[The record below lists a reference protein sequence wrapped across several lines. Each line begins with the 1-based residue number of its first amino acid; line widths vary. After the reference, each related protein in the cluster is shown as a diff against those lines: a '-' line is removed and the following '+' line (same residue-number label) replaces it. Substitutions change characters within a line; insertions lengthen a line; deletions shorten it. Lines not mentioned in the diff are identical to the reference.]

1 MISEIIQVQARVK
14 FEMEISFRACSVV
27 QMFSDSGDSSHDL
40 QHPSLVLHVPFEVDG
55 SH

>member
-1 MISEIIQVQARVK
+1 MISKVTQVKARVK

-27 QMFSDSGDSSHDL
+27 QMFSDSRDSSHNL
-40 QHPSLVLHVPFEVDG
+40 GHPSLVLHVPFEVDD